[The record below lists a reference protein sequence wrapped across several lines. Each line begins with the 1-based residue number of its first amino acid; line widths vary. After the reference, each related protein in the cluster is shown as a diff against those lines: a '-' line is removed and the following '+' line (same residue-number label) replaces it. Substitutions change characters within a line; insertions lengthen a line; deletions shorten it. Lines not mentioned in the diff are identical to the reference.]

1 MKFDHQ
7 NILDYSVEN
16 DVTVSRTSTVAQKVA
31 NSYIC
36 RIRFIIVTRW
46 KEV

>member
-31 NSYIC
+31 VGQT
-36 RIRFIIVTRW
+36 VTSV
-46 KEV
+46 E